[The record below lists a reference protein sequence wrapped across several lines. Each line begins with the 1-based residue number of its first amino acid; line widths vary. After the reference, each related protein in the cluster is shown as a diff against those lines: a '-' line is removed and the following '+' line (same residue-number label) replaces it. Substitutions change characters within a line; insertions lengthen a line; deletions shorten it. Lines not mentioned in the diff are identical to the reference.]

1 MIKMGR
7 KKILGYISAI
17 IGLLLALAP
26 KFITPVCPPME
37 NGMFMKCH
45 WMGNMT
51 IGMGAV
57 ILVLAIIFIVVKD
70 SKISLGLSIS
80 NIAIGIL
87 EILNTHVLIGG
98 CMKAD
103 MACRAKT
110 IPFCTLLAGIL
121 VLVNIYYCMKERH
134 S

>member
-1 MIKMGR
+1 MGR

>member
-1 MIKMGR
+1 MSR

-17 IGLLLALAP
+17 IGFLLVLAP
-26 KFITPVCPPME
+26 KYITPVCPPME

-51 IGMGAV
+51 IGIGAV
-57 ILVLAIIFIVVKD
+57 ILVLAIILIVVKD

-87 EILNTHVLIGG
+87 EILNAHVLISG

-121 VLVNIYYCMKERH
+121 ILVNIYYFMKERH

>member
-1 MIKMGR
+1 MSR
-7 KKILGYISAI
+7 KKIVGYISAI
-17 IGLLLALAP
+17 IGFLLVLAP

-51 IGMGAV
+51 IGIGAV

-87 EILNTHVLIGG
+87 EILNAHVLIGG

-110 IPFCTLLAGIL
+110 IPFCILLSGIL
-121 VLVNIYYCMKERH
+121 VLVNIYYCMKERN

>member
-1 MIKMGR
+1 M
-7 KKILGYISAI
+7 
-17 IGLLLALAP
+17 LAP

-51 IGMGAV
+51 MGIGAV
-57 ILVLAIIFIVVKD
+57 ILVLAIILIVVKD

-87 EILNTHVLIGG
+87 EILNAHVLIGG

-110 IPFCTLLAGIL
+110 IPLCTLLSGIL
-121 VLVNIYYCMKERH
+121 VLVNIYYCIKERN

>member
-1 MIKMGR
+1 MIQMSR

-17 IGLLLALAP
+17 IGFLLVLAP

-37 NGMFMKCH
+37 DGMFMKCH

-51 IGMGAV
+51 MGIGAV
-57 ILVLAIIFIVVKD
+57 ILVLAIIFIIVKD
-70 SKISLGLSIS
+70 SKISLGLAIS
-80 NIAIGIL
+80 NIAIGVL

>member
-1 MIKMGR
+1 MSR
-7 KKILGYISAI
+7 KKILGYISVI
-17 IGLLLALAP
+17 IGLLLVLAP

-51 IGMGAV
+51 IGIGAV
-57 ILVLAIIFIVVKD
+57 ILVLAIIIIVVKD

-87 EILNTHVLIGG
+87 EILNAHVLIGG

-110 IPFCTLLAGIL
+110 IPFGTLLAGIL
-121 VLVNIYYCMKERH
+121 VLVNIYYCIKERH

>member
-1 MIKMGR
+1 MIKVGR

-110 IPFCTLLAGIL
+110 IPFCTLLSGIL

>member
-1 MIKMGR
+1 MSI
-7 KKILGYISAI
+7 KKISGYISAI
-17 IGLLLALAP
+17 VGLLLMLAP

-51 IGMGAV
+51 MGIGAV
-57 ILVLAIIFIVVKD
+57 ILVLALIFIMVKD

-87 EILNTHVLIGG
+87 EILNDHAPIGG
-98 CMKAD
+98 CKKAD
-103 MACRAKT
+103 MACRAQT
-110 IPFCTLLAGIL
+110 IPFCTLLSGIL

>member
-1 MIKMGR
+1 MSR

-17 IGLLLALAP
+17 IGFLLVLAP

-37 NGMFMKCH
+37 DGMFMKCH

-51 IGMGAV
+51 MGIGAV
-57 ILVLAIIFIVVKD
+57 ILVLSIIFIIVKD
-70 SKISLGLSIS
+70 SKISLGLAIS
-80 NIAIGIL
+80 NIAIGVL

-103 MACRAKT
+103 MACKAKT

>member
-1 MIKMGR
+1 MSR

-17 IGLLLALAP
+17 IGLLLVLAP
-26 KFITPVCPPME
+26 KFIMPVCPPME
-37 NGMFMKCH
+37 DGMFMKCH

-51 IGMGAV
+51 MGIGAV
-57 ILVLAIIFIVVKD
+57 ILVLAIIFIIVKD
-70 SKISLGLSIS
+70 SKISLGLAIS
-80 NIAIGIL
+80 NIAIGVL

>member
-1 MIKMGR
+1 MSR

-17 IGLLLALAP
+17 IGFLLVLAP

-37 NGMFMKCH
+37 DGMFMKCH

-51 IGMGAV
+51 MGIGAV
-57 ILVLAIIFIVVKD
+57 ILVLSIIFIIVKD
-70 SKISLGLSIS
+70 SKISLGLAIS
-80 NIAIGIL
+80 NIAIGVL

>member
-1 MIKMGR
+1 MSR

-17 IGLLLALAP
+17 IGFLLVLAP

-37 NGMFMKCH
+37 DGMFMKCH

-51 IGMGAV
+51 MGIGAV

-87 EILNTHVLIGG
+87 GILNAHVLIGG

-110 IPFCTLLAGIL
+110 IPFGTLLAGIL
-121 VLVNIYYCMKERH
+121 VLVNIYYCIKERH

>member
-1 MIKMGR
+1 MSR
-7 KKILGYISAI
+7 KKISGYVSAI
-17 IGLLLALAP
+17 IGLLLVLAP

-51 IGMGAV
+51 MGIGAV
-57 ILVLAIIFIVVKD
+57 ILVLAIIFIIVKD
-70 SKISLGLSIS
+70 SKISLGLAIS
-80 NIAIGIL
+80 NIAIGVL

>member
-1 MIKMGR
+1 MIKVGR

-51 IGMGAV
+51 IGIGAV
-57 ILVLAIIFIVVKD
+57 ILVLAIILIVVKD

-110 IPFCTLLAGIL
+110 IPFCTLLSGIL

>member
-1 MIKMGR
+1 MSR
-7 KKILGYISAI
+7 KKIFGYISAI
-17 IGLLLALAP
+17 IGLLLVLAP

-51 IGMGAV
+51 MGIGAV
-57 ILVLAIIFIVVKD
+57 ILVLAIIFIIVKD
-70 SKISLGLSIS
+70 SKISLGLAIS
-80 NIAIGIL
+80 NIAIGVL
-87 EILNTHVLIGG
+87 EILNAHVLIGG

-103 MACRAKT
+103 MGCRAKT
-110 IPFCTLLAGIL
+110 IPFCILLSGIL

>member
-1 MIKMGR
+1 MSR

-17 IGLLLALAP
+17 IGFLLVLAP

-37 NGMFMKCH
+37 DGMFMKCH

-51 IGMGAV
+51 MGIGAV
-57 ILVLAIIFIVVKD
+57 ILVLAIIFIIVKD
-70 SKISLGLSIS
+70 SKISLGLAIS
-80 NIAIGIL
+80 NIAIGVL

>member
-1 MIKMGR
+1 MNKNKIFGILFV
-7 KKILGYISAI
+7 ILGVLIMLTPGTI
-17 IGLLLALAP
+17 AP
-26 KFITPVCPPME
+26 TCPAMAD
-37 NGMFMKCH
+37 GKFMKCH

-51 IGMGAV
+51 MGIGAV

>member
-1 MIKMGR
+1 MIKMSR

>member
-1 MIKMGR
+1 MSI
-7 KKILGYISAI
+7 KKISGYVSAI
-17 IGLLLALAP
+17 VGLLLMLAP

-51 IGMGAV
+51 MGIGAV
-57 ILVLAIIFIVVKD
+57 ILVLAIIFIMVKD

-87 EILNTHVLIGG
+87 EILNDHVLIGG

-110 IPFCTLLAGIL
+110 IPFCTLLSGIL

>member
-1 MIKMGR
+1 MSR

-17 IGLLLALAP
+17 IGILLVLAP

-51 IGMGAV
+51 IGIGAV
-57 ILVLAIIFIVVKD
+57 ILVLAIIFIIVKD
-70 SKISLGLSIS
+70 SKISLGLAIS
-80 NIAIGIL
+80 NIAIGVL
-87 EILNTHVLIGG
+87 EILNAHVLIGG

-110 IPFCTLLAGIL
+110 IPFCTLLSGIL
-121 VLVNIYYCMKERH
+121 VLVNIYYCMKEKH

>member
-1 MIKMGR
+1 MSR

-17 IGLLLALAP
+17 IGFLLVLAP
-26 KFITPVCPPME
+26 KFIMPVCPPME

-51 IGMGAV
+51 MGIGAV
-57 ILVLAIIFIVVKD
+57 ILVLAIIFIIVKD
-70 SKISLGLSIS
+70 SKISLGLAIS
-80 NIAIGIL
+80 NIAIGVL

>member
-1 MIKMGR
+1 MSR

-17 IGLLLALAP
+17 IGLLLVLAP

-37 NGMFMKCH
+37 DGMFMKCH

-51 IGMGAV
+51 MGIGAV
-57 ILVLAIIFIVVKD
+57 ILVLAIIFIIVKD
-70 SKISLGLSIS
+70 SKISLGLAIS
-80 NIAIGIL
+80 NIAIGVL

-110 IPFCTLLAGIL
+110 IPFCTLLSGIL
-121 VLVNIYYCMKERH
+121 ILVNIYYCIKERN

>member
-1 MIKMGR
+1 MSR

-17 IGLLLALAP
+17 IGFLLVLAP

-37 NGMFMKCH
+37 DGMFMKCH

-51 IGMGAV
+51 MGIGAV

-70 SKISLGLSIS
+70 SKVSLGLSIS

-87 EILNTHVLIGG
+87 GILNARVLIGG

-110 IPFCTLLAGIL
+110 IPFCTLLLGIL

>member
-51 IGMGAV
+51 MGMGAV

>member
-1 MIKMGR
+1 MNKNKIFGIIFV
-7 KKILGYISAI
+7 ILGVLIMLTPGTIA
-17 IGLLLALAP
+17 
-26 KFITPVCPPME
+26 PVCPAMAD
-37 NGMFMKCH
+37 GKFMKCH

-51 IGMGAV
+51 MGIGAV
-57 ILVLAIIFIVVKD
+57 ILVLAIIFIIVKD

-87 EILNTHVLIGG
+87 EILNAHVLIGG

-110 IPFCTLLAGIL
+110 IPFCTLLSGIL
-121 VLVNIYYCMKERH
+121 VLVNIYYCMKERN

>member
-1 MIKMGR
+1 MSI
-7 KKILGYISAI
+7 KKISGYVSAI
-17 IGLLLALAP
+17 VGLLLMLAP

-51 IGMGAV
+51 MGIGAV
-57 ILVLAIIFIVVKD
+57 ILVLAIIFIMVKD

-87 EILNTHVLIGG
+87 EILNDHVLIGG
-98 CMKAD
+98 CMKSD

-110 IPFCTLLAGIL
+110 IPFCTLLSGIL

>member
-1 MIKMGR
+1 MSR
-7 KKILGYISAI
+7 KKIVGYISAI
-17 IGLLLALAP
+17 IGLLLVLAP

-37 NGMFMKCH
+37 DGMFMKCH

-51 IGMGAV
+51 IGIGAV
-57 ILVLAIIFIVVKD
+57 ILVLAIILIVVKD

-80 NIAIGIL
+80 NIVIGIL
-87 EILNTHVLIGG
+87 EILNAHVLIGG

-103 MACRAKT
+103 MACRARA
-110 IPFCTLLAGIL
+110 IPFCTLLSVIL
-121 VLVNIYYCMKERH
+121 VLVNIYYCMKEKH

>member
-1 MIKMGR
+1 MSR

-17 IGLLLALAP
+17 IGILLVLAP

-51 IGMGAV
+51 IGIGAV
-57 ILVLAIIFIVVKD
+57 ILVLAIILIVVKD

-87 EILNTHVLIGG
+87 EILNAHVLIGG

-103 MACRAKT
+103 MACRAIT
-110 IPFCTLLAGIL
+110 IPFCTLLSGIL

>member
-1 MIKMGR
+1 MIKVGR

-110 IPFCTLLAGIL
+110 IPFCTLLSGIL
-121 VLVNIYYCMKERH
+121 VLVNIYYFMKERH

>member
-1 MIKMGR
+1 MGR

-17 IGLLLALAP
+17 IGLLLVLAP
-26 KFITPVCPPME
+26 KLITPVCPPME

-110 IPFCTLLAGIL
+110 IPFCTLLSGIL
-121 VLVNIYYCMKERH
+121 VLVNIYYFMKERH

>member
-1 MIKMGR
+1 MSR

-17 IGLLLALAP
+17 IGFLLVLAP
-26 KFITPVCPPME
+26 KFIMPVCPPME
-37 NGMFMKCH
+37 DGMFMKCH

-51 IGMGAV
+51 MGIGAV
-57 ILVLAIIFIVVKD
+57 ILVLAIIFIIVKD
-70 SKISLGLSIS
+70 SKISLGLAIS
-80 NIAIGIL
+80 NIAIGVL

>member
-1 MIKMGR
+1 MIKMSR
-7 KKILGYISAI
+7 KKIVGYISAI

-51 IGMGAV
+51 IGIGAV
-57 ILVLAIIFIVVKD
+57 ILVLAIILIVVKD

-80 NIAIGIL
+80 NIAIGVL
-87 EILNTHVLIGG
+87 AILNTHVLIGG

>member
-1 MIKMGR
+1 MIKVGR